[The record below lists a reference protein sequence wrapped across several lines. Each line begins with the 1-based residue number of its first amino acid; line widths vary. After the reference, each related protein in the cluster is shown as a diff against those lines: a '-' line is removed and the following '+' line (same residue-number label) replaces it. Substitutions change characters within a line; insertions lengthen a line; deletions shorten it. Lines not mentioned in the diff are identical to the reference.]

1 MGIARY
7 PKQIP
12 GWYREAAEVMARNA
26 CGLKQAADEI
36 GKELTMQECEFLMRR
51 KEFQEIVAEEEQRF
65 RNSVAVRPGRSKAT
79 AIGLLLLSIEK
90 LYKQGEYDKVAAA
103 VEKLGKLEGW
113 TNGDQNV
120 NIFQGITA
128 KDIEEQK
135 RKIQEEIEE
144 VRGSAPEL
152 RPN

>member
-1 MGIARY
+1 MGINRY

-26 CGLKQAADEI
+26 CGLKQAAEEI
-36 GKELTMQECEFLMRR
+36 GKELTIPECEFLMRR
-51 KEFQEIVAEEEQRF
+51 KEFQEVVAEEEQRY

-90 LYKQGEYDKVAAA
+90 LYKQGEYDKVSSA
-103 VEKLGKLEGW
+103 VEKLAKLEGW

-135 RKIQEEIEE
+135 TKIQEEIEK

-152 RPN
+152 LPN